1 MDSVRTNYS
10 TPARV
15 ELNAGVTNRPPAP
28 TGTGTSPAS
37 SPASVAARVD
47 TSARAVAKPAQQD
60 TRQQLQALLDQV
72 GERIQPESRSLS
84 FQVSEDINGVVV
96 SVIDTETDEL
106 VRQIPAETMLRLA
119 KALEQLDASTGNAGF
134 LFTDTA

>member
-1 MDSVRTNYS
+1 
-10 TPARV
+10 
-15 ELNAGVTNRPPAP
+15 
-28 TGTGTSPAS
+28 
-37 SPASVAARVD
+37 VD
-47 TSARAVAKPAQQD
+47 TSARAVAKPTQQD

>member
-15 ELNAGVTNRPPAP
+15 ELNTAAANRPPAP
-28 TGTGTSPAS
+28 ADTGPSPAS
-37 SPASVAARVD
+37 SPAPAPAQVE
-47 TSARAVAKPAQQD
+47 TGARAAAKQTQQD

-72 GERIQPESRSLS
+72 GQRIQPESRSLS
-84 FQVSEDINGVVV
+84 FQVSDDIDGVVV

-119 KALEQLDASTGNAGF
+119 KALEQLDASTANAGF
-134 LFTDTA
+134 LLTEKA